1 MEEEKLYTKR
11 QLPLEQYSVIRVAV
25 GRQSPN
31 LFGEMFTAN
40 EYSEICDALGEE
52 FAKSLAGHYK
62 NCDKVDYLY
71 LIILTNGEQSVLID
85 SVLGKEEFIKKYKS
99 VAKFSKKERSSFK
112 YWFAHWCGFQLTAL
126 NLGIW
131 KPKYLLHDIEKPWLK
146 LLWRGDYKKV
156 QIWHR
161 THNKHHLEYG
171 LLNGWDA
178 IDWEALMIDWECCG
192 LSKQEAQMD
201 ARETLEYEI
210 DRIKWKPYANKI
222 SLKLTPL
229 LNKYNL

>member
-1 MEEEKLYTKR
+1 MSKSVLRKRINIDDRTDIVYVYNIKDKLCYDD
-11 QLPLEQYSVIRVAV
+11 EYDINQYFYKEYEDHRKDYKYMVVHVIDDNHTFDFEYYKNDTELFSVYKT
-25 GRQSPN
+25 
-31 LFGEMFTAN
+31 FKMFT
-40 EYSEICDALGEE
+40 
-52 FAKSLAGHYK
+52 
-62 NCDKVDYLY
+62 
-71 LIILTNGEQSVLID
+71 
-85 SVLGKEEFIKKYKS
+85 KKD
-99 VAKFSKKERSSFK
+99 RSSFK
-112 YWFAHWCGFQLTAL
+112 YWFAHWCGFQITAL

-146 LLWRGDYKKV
+146 LLWRGNYKKV
-156 QIWHR
+156 QSWHR
-161 THNKHHLEYG
+161 RHNRHHLEYG
-171 LLNGWDA
+171 LEHGWDS

>member
-1 MEEEKLYTKR
+1 MSKSILRKR
-11 QLPLEQYSVIRVAV
+11 ININDRTDIVYVYNIKDRLCYDDEYDINQYFYKEYEDHRKDYKYMVVRVIDD
-25 GRQSPN
+25 N
-31 LFGEMFTAN
+31 HTFDFEYYKNDTELFSIYKTFKMFT
-40 EYSEICDALGEE
+40 
-52 FAKSLAGHYK
+52 
-62 NCDKVDYLY
+62 
-71 LIILTNGEQSVLID
+71 
-85 SVLGKEEFIKKYKS
+85 KKD
-99 VAKFSKKERSSFK
+99 RSSFK
-112 YWFAHWCGFQLTAL
+112 YWFAHWCGFQITAL

-156 QIWHR
+156 QSWHR
-161 THNKHHLEYG
+161 RHNRHHLEYG
-171 LLNGWDA
+171 LEHGWDA